1 MLKSTRSRLALAA
14 LAALAAAAALIPIAR
29 SQLPPAPV
37 PVGSVPMS
45 PSYVPIGVS
54 ASGSGSTAW
63 FHDPSTRQ
71 AVACSTGAQGIT
83 CTTARLP

>member
-1 MLKSTRSRLALAA
+1 MLKSTRIRLAVVALAA
-14 LAALAAAAALIPIAR
+14 LASAAALIPIAR
-29 SQLPPAPV
+29 SQLPPAPA
-37 PVGSVPMS
+37 PIGTVPMS

-71 AVACSTGAQGIT
+71 AVACSTGAHGIT
-83 CTTARLP
+83 CQTARLP